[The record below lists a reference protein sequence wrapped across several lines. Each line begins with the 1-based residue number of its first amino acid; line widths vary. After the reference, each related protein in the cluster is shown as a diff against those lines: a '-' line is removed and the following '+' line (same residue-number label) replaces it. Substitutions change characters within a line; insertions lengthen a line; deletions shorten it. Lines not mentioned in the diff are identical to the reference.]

1 MARKGIFLENFLI
14 FRKNKC
20 EINKEVDCMRKFL
33 ALLVLPL
40 VLLAGTKLLR
50 MPHISGDKIVF
61 SYQGD
66 LWIAPAS
73 GGQAHKL
80 TSSPGFESYPRFSPD
95 GKYVAFTGQYQGG
108 VDVYV
113 VPVSGGD
120 PVKLTYHPGW
130 ETVAGWTPKG
140 KVVFVSDRDAIFP
153 TATAFYAVGLKGGLP
168 EKLPID
174 RGSFIDFSPDGRY
187 AVFNRNSGY
196 FWWWKRYK
204 GSANLDVW
212 LVDLKEGKFRRLT
225 SWEGNDAWP
234 MWGADGRVYF
244 VSERDGIAN
253 LYSLDPM
260 AKNPASTVKKHTH
273 FKEDGIQW
281 PSISTERDRIAFEQN
296 GELYVY
302 HIKTGKLV
310 KLEVQAKGDLPFP
323 LKEVTNPEKLLGS
336 FSLSPGGKRL
346 AVEARGEIFSVPK
359 KHGPTRNLTRSPR
372 REKAPAWSPDGKYVA
387 FVSDRDGE
395 EQVYLVEEKTGRVN
409 KLTNIPLFKKQL
421 VWSPDGQK
429 IAFATNDGGI
439 HIVFVKNKR
448 TILVD
453 KNPTG
458 MSLDYSWSPDSNFLA
473 YTKRGRNGLGD
484 IFVYDLKERKAHKLI
499 SSSFDDF
506 SPSFTPDGKRLIYLS
521 MDVIKPSFDFF
532 AEMITVKGGTKVMSL
547 DLVPGLANIY
557 EPEPDEVEVK
567 KERKEEKQ
575 KAKGKKGVQ
584 VKIVFQGISER
595 IRPVPVPP
603 GQYYTL
609 AAVGNYYVFWDYKEK
624 ALKGYNIKTRKT
636 EILIKGV
643 EGYDIS
649 PDGKFI
655 AYRKGKKIAIA
666 KLGKV
671 SKDEFV
677 SLKDLRME
685 LDRLAEW
692 RQIFDE
698 AWRMVRDYFYDKNLH
713 GVDWKKVRKHYE
725 ALLPYVRTRQELNLL
740 LEEMVGELNASHQ
753 GARGGD
759 YGVKLPKYNVGFL
772 GVKFAPDRSKGLY
785 KVSHIYAHDP
795 DVKAFHNPAFG
806 LLKEGEYILKI
817 GGQPVSTSKNIYS
830 YLVGY
835 AGKEVELL
843 VSPDGTKEKAR
854 KVTIKAIP
862 SESMLIYHDW
872 VEKNRRYVEKRS
884 RGKIGYI
891 HLHDMV
897 NFGMSQF
904 LRWINAYRYKEAI
917 IIDVRFNGGGGID
930 PYLIDILER
939 RPYQTVKGRN
949 ELAVER
955 PMGGFYGHVAVLINQ
970 FSYSDAEVFPAAFKA
985 RKLGTLIGVPTLGFV
1000 IAVTAYP
1007 MIDGGYV
1014 RRTSWGLWE
1023 LSGEMLEGRGAIP
1036 DIYVENPPE
1045 AVLAGKDPQLDKA
1058 IDYLLEQIKKH
1069 PRKEYPRHYFKKH

>member
-1 MARKGIFLENFLI
+1 METSSF
-14 FRKNKC
+14 FRKNKLG
-20 EINKEVDCMRKFL
+20 EIYKEVDRMKKILSVFI
-33 ALLVLPL
+33 LPL
-40 VLLAGTKLLR
+40 VLMAGTKLLR
-50 MPHISGDKIVF
+50 MPHISGDRIIF

-66 LWIAPAS
+66 IWMAPAT
-73 GGQAHKL
+73 GGRACRV

-95 GKYVAFTGQYQGG
+95 GKFVAFTGQYHGG
-108 VDVYV
+108 MDVYV
-113 VPVSGGD
+113 VPVGGGD
-120 PVKLTYHPGW
+120 PVKLTYHSGR
-130 ETVAGWTPKG
+130 EMVVGWTPGG
-140 KVVFVSDRDAIFP
+140 KVVFISDREAIFP
-153 TATAFYAVGLKGGLP
+153 TATAFYMVSPRGGFP

-174 RGSFIDFSPDGRY
+174 KGSFIDFSPDGRF

-212 LVDLKEGKFRRLT
+212 LVDLKTKKFRKLT

-253 LYSLDPM
+253 LYSLDPG
-260 AKNPASTVKKHTH
+260 AKDPSATLKKHTH

-281 PSISTERDRIAFEQN
+281 PSISTERDRIAFEQD
-296 GELYVY
+296 GEVFVY
-302 HIKTGKLV
+302 YIKTGKLV
-310 KLEVQAKGDLPFP
+310 KLDIDVQGDLPFP
-323 LKEVTNPEKLLGS
+323 LRQVTNPRDLLGS
-336 FSLSPGGKRL
+336 FSVSPGGKRL

-359 KHGPTRNLTRSPR
+359 KHGPTRNLSHSPR
-372 REKAPAWSPDGKYVA
+372 REKSPAWSPDGKYVA

-395 EQVYLVEEKTGRVN
+395 DQIYLVEEKSGKTEKITGM
-409 KLTNIPLFKKQL
+409 PLFKKHL
-421 VWSPDGQK
+421 VWSPDGKK
-429 IAFATNDGGI
+429 IAFSTNDGGI
-439 HIVFVKNKR
+439 HIVFVKDKK
-448 TILVD
+448 TVLVD

-458 MSLDYSWSPDSNFLA
+458 ETLDYSWSPDSNYLA
-473 YTKRGRNGLGD
+473 YTKRERNQLGD
-484 IFVYDLKERKAHKLI
+484 IFVYSLKEKKAYRLV

-506 SPSFTPDGKRLIYLS
+506 SPAFTPDGKRLIYLS
-521 MDVIKPSFDFF
+521 VDVIRPAFDFF
-532 AEMITVKGGTKVMSL
+532 SEMITVKGGTKVMSV
-547 DLVPGLANIY
+547 DLVPGLPNIY
-557 EPEPDEVEVK
+557 EPPSDEVEVK
-567 KERKEEKQ
+567 EEKGKAQDSGQ
-575 KAKGKKGVQ
+575 KKKDEGLL
-584 VKIVFQGISER
+584 VKIDFKGIERR
-595 IRPVPVPP
+595 IRPVPVSP
-603 GQYYTL
+603 GHYYTL
-609 AAVGNYYVFWDYKEK
+609 EAVGDYYVFWDYKGRV
-624 ALKGYNIKTRKT
+624 LKGYNTKSRKT
-636 EILIKGV
+636 ETLIKGV

-649 PDGKFI
+649 PDGKFV
-655 AYRKGKKIAIA
+655 AYRKGKKVAIA
-666 KLGKV
+666 RLGKV

-677 SLKDLRME
+677 SFRDLRME

-692 RQIFDE
+692 QQIFDE
-698 AWRMVRDYFYDKNLH
+698 AWRMVKDYFYDKNLH
-713 GVDWKKVRKHYE
+713 GVDWVKIRKHYE

-759 YGVKLPKYNVGFL
+759 YGVKLPRYSVGYL
-772 GVKFAPDRSKGLY
+772 GVKFTPDRSRGLY
-785 KVSHIYAHDP
+785 RISHIYAHDP
-795 DVKAFHNPAFG
+795 DVEVFHNPAFG
-806 LLKEGEYILKI
+806 RLKEGEYILKI
-817 GGQPVSTSKNIYS
+817 GDQVVSTSRNIYS

-835 AGKEVELL
+835 AGKQVELL
-843 VSPDGTKEKAR
+843 VSPDGSEARAR

-862 SESMLIYHDW
+862 SETMLIYHDW
-872 VEKNRRYVEKRS
+872 VEKNRRYVEEKS
-884 RGKIGYI
+884 GGKIGYI

-897 NFGMSQF
+897 GFGMSQF
-904 LRWINAYRYKEAI
+904 LRWINAYRYKDAV

-949 ELAVER
+949 EIAVER

-970 FSYSDAEVFPAAFKA
+970 FSYSDAEVFPAAVKA

-1058 IDYLLEQIKKH
+1058 IEYLLEQIKKN
-1069 PRKEYPRHYFKKH
+1069 PRKKYPRDFFKKH